1 MQARARRGRR
11 PGDTTAVCPS
21 ALRFSATMLDTHGA
35 FPSVG
40 LPSRY
45 NDVTGRCWS
54 GNRTRNS
61 RINSPM
67 LYPIELSIGG
77 RTGFEPA
84 TDGLRRCST
93 SELSSACGTP
103 SPEPRH
109 TPRQCR
115 AHRTGMQ
122 ARTAVDRSSM
132 LRIGASS
139 KAPIRVRSHP
149 LAARAEASRHGA
161 SLRLRGFPCLGS
173 ALSGCFG
180 SAMQSRFDRV
190 GFLLRAPK
198 TKRPRVL
205 EPEGVRVASGDRG
218 DRSPRCERI
227 SRCGWSPGN
236 SACRFRAEAH
246 RAVRTRAGPHRAW
259 AMAAVQRCGRNAS
272 WNSCVRRIAGRRG
285 GAPYA
290 RLFRL
295 ATKFLHHRRAAD
307 FLQPGGKAI
316 FGVSISIRCI
326 ASRA

>member
-1 MQARARRGRR
+1 MVTCRIRT
-11 PGDTTAVCPS
+11 GDRQPS
-21 ALRFSATMLDTHGA
+21 LL
-35 FPSVG
+35 
-40 LPSRY
+40 
-45 NDVTGRCWS
+45 
-54 GNRTRNS
+54 
-61 RINSPM
+61 
-67 LYPIELSIGG
+67 LYPTELTS
-77 RTGFEPA
+77 
-84 TDGLRRCST
+84 LR
-93 SELSSACGTP
+93 GTP
-103 SPEPRH
+103 SPDPRH
-109 TPRQCR
+109 TPRQRR

-139 KAPIRVRSHP
+139 KAPIRVRLHP

-161 SLRLRGFPCLGS
+161 SLRLRGFPCLGP

-227 SRCGWSPGN
+227 SRCGWCRSN
-236 SACRFRAEAH
+236 SACRFRAKAH

-272 WNSCVRRIAGRRG
+272 WNFVFERIAGGEGGEG

-295 ATKFLHHRRAAD
+295 ATKFLHYRRAA
-307 FLQPGGKAI
+307 
-316 FGVSISIRCI
+316 CI
-326 ASRA
+326 VG

>member
-1 MQARARRGRR
+1 MQA
-11 PGDTTAVCPS
+11 C
-21 ALRFSATMLDTHGA
+21 
-35 FPSVG
+35 
-40 LPSRY
+40 
-45 NDVTGRCWS
+45 
-54 GNRTRNS
+54 
-61 RINSPM
+61 
-67 LYPIELSIGG
+67 
-77 RTGFEPA
+77 
-84 TDGLRRCST
+84 
-93 SELSSACGTP
+93 
-103 SPEPRH
+103 
-109 TPRQCR
+109 
-115 AHRTGMQ
+115 
-122 ARTAVDRSSM
+122 TAVDRSSM

-139 KAPIRVRSHP
+139 KAPIRVRLHP

-161 SLRLRGFPCLGS
+161 SLRLRGVSLPRISTVRMLRERD
-173 ALSGCFG
+173 AI
-180 SAMQSRFDRV
+180 AFDSCDSFV
-190 GFLLRAPK
+190 RAPK
-198 TKRPRVL
+198 RKRPRVL

-227 SRCGWSPGN
+227 SRCGWCRSN
-236 SACRFRAEAH
+236 SACRFRAKAH